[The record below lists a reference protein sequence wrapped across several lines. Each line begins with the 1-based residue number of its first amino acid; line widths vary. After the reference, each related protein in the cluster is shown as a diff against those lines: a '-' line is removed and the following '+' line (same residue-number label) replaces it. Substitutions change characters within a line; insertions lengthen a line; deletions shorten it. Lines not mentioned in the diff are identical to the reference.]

1 MGKLNFSLWLSISEV
16 KSIWKKSNGAVWA
29 ALYNNSIKARCS
41 VVGTAW
47 FIEYNSCVDKWG
59 EPVKPELVEEILKD
73 V

>member
-1 MGKLNFSLWLSISEV
+1 MAKLDFALWISISEV
-16 KSIWKKSNGAVWA
+16 KAIWGKSNGSVWA

-41 VVGTAW
+41 VVGTSW

-59 EPVKPELVEEILKD
+59 EPKHPELVEEILQD